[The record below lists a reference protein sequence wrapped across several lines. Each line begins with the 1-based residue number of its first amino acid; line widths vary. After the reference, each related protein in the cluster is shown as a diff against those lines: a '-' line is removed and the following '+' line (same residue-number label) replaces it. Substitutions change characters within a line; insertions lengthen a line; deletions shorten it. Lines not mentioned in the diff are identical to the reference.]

1 MTQRERQYQNIRNS
15 TYDSTFFILDDRDI
29 QKTVYLVVMDWHL
42 RAMGSY
48 NWGSGGLLFAET
60 DHVSWKW
67 GIKKLIFSFG
77 VNVIKSGLS
86 LNREVWCVHFGLSEN
101 VLCY

>member
-1 MTQRERQYQNIRNS
+1 MAIPNWNSYLQIKILGSWVRTSQAERCG
-15 TYDSTFFILDDRDI
+15 
-29 QKTVYLVVMDWHL
+29 TVVFEYTLKI
-42 RAMGSY
+42 
-48 NWGSGGLLFAET
+48 

-101 VLCY
+101 VLRY